1 MIQRGKGKY
10 WFVGKSSTHRREYA
24 AALIYQLLPAD
35 GSKISFSELKRRAKE
50 KGLSSAT
57 LSQHLKT
64 LVEEGQVLRDV
75 DASTRP
81 PSVRYSR
88 LVPEKLKAL
97 EEPPLNIIGDVEAW
111 LDRLSLKKDRLMVQ
125 RALEAI
131 LKIDLNEQMAR
142 LINAFYE
149 ASTKDEGEAAL
160 KHLRVFMEYV
170 FVPRILK
177 LGLLCW
183 DLKEEADPAT
193 KKLLEYYLE
202 EAKRAVDMLQLAIKK
217 EGGESV

>member
-1 MIQRGKGKY
+1 MEEPNRKSWYVNKGSKE
-10 WFVGKSSTHRREYA
+10 RREYA
-24 AALIYQLLPAD
+24 AAIVYSLLPIN
-35 GSKISFSELKRRAKE
+35 GSAISYSKLESQAKE
-50 KGLSSAT
+50 KEISPVT
-57 LSQHLKT
+57 LNQHLKR
-64 LVEEGQVLRDV
+64 LIEENMVLREV
-75 DASTRP
+75 DSSQRP
-81 PSVRYSR
+81 PRVLYRR
-88 LVPEKLKAL
+88 LISDELKLL

-160 KHLRVFMEYV
+160 KHLRVFLEYV

-193 KKLLEYYLE
+193 KRLLEYYLE